1 MHLGCFE
8 LFGSEGIHSIT
19 DLRGK
24 SVGSLDPVL
33 AKAMVAYV
41 GLDPAK
47 DVRWVVKGSDTS
59 LKEMFTEGK
68 IDAYLA
74 LPPAAQELRRR
85 QIGQVVR
92 PSRRSCARGISAT

>member
-47 DVRWVVKGSDTS
+47 DVRWVVKGSDTF